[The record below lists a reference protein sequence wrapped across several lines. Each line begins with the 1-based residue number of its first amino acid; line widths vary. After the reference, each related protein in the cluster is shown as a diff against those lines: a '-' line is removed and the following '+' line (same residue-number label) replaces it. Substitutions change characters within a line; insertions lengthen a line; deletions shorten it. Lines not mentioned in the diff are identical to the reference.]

1 LGLFESRL
9 VVLGLLAVAMPV
21 LGAPVC
27 SAHARPRSPQ
37 QQAEVA
43 FDPTPVALPQ
53 SDSGPARLVTS
64 KDLLSLRE
72 VHGLSISPDGKWVAF
87 VVGQAD
93 YETNGYRSGL
103 FLVRT
108 SGAAPVCLG
117 SAGMPH
123 WTSFNEWISEQ
134 PQWSKDSRLI
144 LYRLRVRKD
153 ELWEV
158 WQWDTEGAG
167 SKPLTHVP
175 GDVVRYGLD
184 SSGQKIFMQ
193 VELRTPPDSEK
204 QLLEQGIFY
213 SDQMIPWEGMPSI
226 LKNLRSAGRK
236 SEVWVHEL
244 NTGIERIAT
253 EEEKRSFEPDV
264 REFQQAFDKAAQG
277 GTEKCHIDSVAL
289 APDNKNAALMCSYD
303 DTEPSRIMRWKFF
316 LMSHDGQRRLE
327 LAPDSIRVTDYWW
340 DTDGTH
346 LYFVSSQWDG
356 RPGRM
361 RVVDVDSGQVRDL
374 LHPTEVLQEFSVDA
388 ADRWI
393 AGTRETNV
401 SPPEVVVIDQGTG
414 ATRKLADLNPEFRH
428 IKLSSV
434 ERISGV
440 NPYGEEW
447 FGQLVKPVGYEEGKR
462 YPLIVTLY
470 RSGDYF
476 LLGATGNEN
485 PIQVYAARGFVV
497 LSFNIGRNR
506 LRKRGDFDDYLLNW
520 ASPTAS
526 LEMAVQSLVE
536 TGIVDPK
543 KVGLAGLSRGAEILE
558 YAISHSHMFQAAV
571 ESGPGA
577 RDPFFYYMAGRNWHK
592 IFAKWGLSGW
602 PEGESKKNWD
612 RLAASLN
619 ADHIETPLL
628 MNSPDS
634 EFLGNMA
641 LFTSLEKL
649 HKPVELYIYANELH
663 IKNQPKHRYE
673 IYERNVDW
681 FQFWLEDHKDSS
693 PEKRDQ
699 YSRWEELR
707 DTWTQ
712 CQVHCSSPE

>member
-1 LGLFESRL
+1 LRTRWLWVCALALF
-9 VVLGLLAVAMPV
+9 VPG
-21 LGAPVC
+21 G
-27 SAHARPRSPQ
+27 SAAQ
-37 QQAEVA
+37 EQTEVA
-43 FDPTPVALPQ
+43 FDPTPVAVPQ
-53 SDSGPARLVTS
+53 SDSGPGRLVTS

-72 VHGLSISPDGKWVAF
+72 VHGLSISPDGTWVAF
-87 VVGQAD
+87 VLGQAD
-93 YETNGYRSGL
+93 YQTNGYRSGL

-123 WTSFNEWISEQ
+123 WTSLGEWISEQ
-134 PQWSKDSRLI
+134 PQWSEDSRQLS
-144 LYRLRVRKD
+144 YRMRMRKD
-153 ELWEV
+153 QPWQV
-158 WQWDTEGAG
+158 WQWDTQGAAL
-167 SKPLTHVP
+167 KPLTHVP
-175 GDVVRYGLD
+175 GDVVRYELD
-184 SSGQKIFMQ
+184 SRGQKIVMQ
-193 VELRTPPDSEK
+193 VELPPPSESEK
-204 QLLEQGIFY
+204 RLLEQGIFY
-213 SDQMIPWEGMPSI
+213 NDQMIPWEGMPSI
-226 LKNLRSAGRK
+226 LKNLRSAARK

-244 NTGIERIAT
+244 NTGIERMAT
-253 EEEKRSFEPDV
+253 EEEKRSFEPEA
-264 REFQQAFDKAAQG
+264 REFQKVFDKAAEG
-277 GTEKCHIDSVAL
+277 GTEKCHIDSVAE
-289 APDNKNAALMCSYD
+289 APDRKYAALMCAYD
-303 DTEPSRIMRWKFF
+303 TTEPSGIMRWKFF

-327 LAPDSIRVTDYWW
+327 LAPDAIRVSEYWW
-340 DTDGTH
+340 DPDGTH
-346 LYFVSSQWDG
+346 LYFVPSQWDG
-356 RPGRM
+356 HPGPV
-361 RVVDVDSGQVRDL
+361 RVVEVESGQVRDL
-374 LHPTEVLQEFSVDA
+374 LHPTGVLQELSVDA
-388 ADRWI
+388 ADHLI
-393 AGTRETNV
+393 AATRETNV
-401 SPPEVVVIDQGTG
+401 SPPEVVVIDQRTG
-414 ATRKLADLNPEFRH
+414 ATRELTDLNPEFHH
-428 IKLSSV
+428 IQLSSV

-440 NPYGEEW
+440 NHYGEEW
-447 FGQLVKPVGYEEGKR
+447 FGQLVKPPGFELGKR

-506 LRKRGDFDDYLLNW
+506 RRKSGDFEDYLRNW

-526 LEMAVQSLVE
+526 LEMAVRSLVE
-536 TGIVDPK
+536 AGIVDPS

-558 YAISHSHMFQAAV
+558 YAISHSRIFQAAI

-577 RDPFFYYMAGRNWHK
+577 RDPFFYYMAGKNWHR
-592 IFAKWGLSGW
+592 IFAKWVLSGW

-641 LFTSLEKL
+641 LFTSLEEL

-681 FQFWLEDHKDSS
+681 FQFWLEDHKDAS

-699 YSRWEELR
+699 YARWERLR

-712 CQVHCSSPE
+712 CRLHCSLPE